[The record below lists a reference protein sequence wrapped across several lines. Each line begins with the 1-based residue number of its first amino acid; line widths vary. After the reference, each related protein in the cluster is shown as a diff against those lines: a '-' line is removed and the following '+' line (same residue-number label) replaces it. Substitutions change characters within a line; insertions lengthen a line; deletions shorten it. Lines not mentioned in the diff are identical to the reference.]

1 MSNISLFEVKQDH
14 YAVTGFLKAMNHS
27 LKAFA
32 QGIAHARQMHR
43 DYLTLA
49 AMSGPELQ
57 DIGISRSDISAVV
70 AGKWPNVTFQKTQNA
85 NIGIQSS
92 G

>member
-1 MSNISLFEVKQDH
+1 MTNIFFFEVRQDR
-14 YAVTGFLKAMNHS
+14 YAVTGFLKAMNHA

-32 QGIAHARQMHR
+32 QGIAHARQMHC

-70 AGKWPNVTFQKTQNA
+70 SGKWPNVISQKAQNA
-85 NIGIQSS
+85 NVGIQSS